1 MKKISAIDLFCGA
14 GGLSHG
20 FIKSNINVI
29 AGFDIEESCR
39 YAYEENNTGAKF
51 LISAFIAL
59 VGKYMFLIKQKSNMS

>member
-51 LISAFIAL
+51 FNKDVSEIKSADL
-59 VGKYMFLIKQKSNMS
+59 LKLYPK